1 MHWIDITII
10 VVLAITSIIG
20 LSKGLFESVLS
31 LFGTGLSLFAAVWA
45 SKPVTAFVN
54 GFFDLTAW
62 ISNML
67 VDQGVAVG
75 GSVTIPGGFSFPLD
89 KAAEFLTTVGMVVVL
104 FVLIKLVIFILSR
117 LFDSI
122 TSSSSALSGL
132 NRLLGLVFGF
142 AKGAVAVGMALAL
155 SVLVGKVVFT
165 AEIKAQIDGTNE
177 ITRIVYG
184 YVEDWTNEQF
194 EAQLRAILG
203 DPETDEETP
212 GGDEEGETPGDD
224 ETPGEGETPGGDE
237 APGDDEVPGDE

>member
-31 LFGTGLSLFAAVWA
+31 LFGTGLSVFAAIWA
-45 SKPVTAFVN
+45 SKPVTAFIN

-67 VDQGVAVG
+67 VDQGIAVG
-75 GSVTIPGGFSFPLD
+75 GTVTIPGGFSFPLD
-89 KAAEFLTTVGMVVVL
+89 KAAGFLTTVGMVVVL

-132 NRLLGLVFGF
+132 NRLLGLVFGV

-155 SVLVGKVVFT
+155 SVLVAKVVFT
-165 AEIKAQIDGTNE
+165 AEIEAQISQTNE

-194 EAQLRAILG
+194 DAQLRALLG
-203 DPETDEETP
+203 DPETDETPDDEEEEETP
-212 GGDEEGETPGDD
+212 GEEEVPGGD
-224 ETPGEGETPGGDE
+224 ETPGEGEE
-237 APGDDEVPGDE
+237 